1 MSDCRWDECVKIRPG
16 ASWGKTFSSL
26 KVPNYRLYFAGQSI
40 SLVGTWMQMTA
51 QSWLVL
57 TLTHSS
63 TDLGLAVALQA
74 VPVLLLGPY
83 GGVVAD
89 RVDKRR
95 LMIALQMAMGL
106 QALALG
112 LLVVFG
118 SVRFWEICV
127 LAVILGLKNAF
138 E

>member
-1 MSDCRWDECVKIRPG
+1 MRPG
-16 ASWGKTFSSL
+16 ALWGKTFSSL
-26 KVPNYRLYFAGQSI
+26 RVPNYRLYFAGQSI

-63 TDLGLAVALQA
+63 TALGLTVALQA

-83 GGVVAD
+83 GGVIAD
-89 RVDKRR
+89 RVDKRK
-95 LMIALQMAMGL
+95 LMIALQAVMGF

-112 LLVVFG
+112 LLVVLG
-118 SVRFWEICV
+118 SPRYWEI
-127 LAVILGLKNAF
+127 
-138 E
+138 